1 MGDGQSSPPLLPG
14 SEGMGAMA
22 TSTQRDE
29 DREQREQARAEKLE
43 ALHQTLTAQV
53 AELVD
58 SEAWQAMLRAA
69 ARFHRYS
76 FGNVCMI
83 LAQRPT
89 ATQVAGFHTWRSLG
103 RSVTKGEKGIA
114 ILATVIYKTKPTA
127 EPHHGPNEPHD
138 EKPDATGARRLHGFK
153 VEYVFDIEQTHGEP
167 LPYVTPCALEGDA
180 LRRDKPRRASGALT
194 HRINLHAWR
203 HRALPHR
210 RSPRLDHPG
219 AAILRPGTTAVLP
232 VKGATRRT
240 AIGCDREPPRR
251 RYLPRA
257 AGQRTARPAH
267 TTPRYRQDRDPKVGP
282 GRRAQPRPVGYHPRT
297 DDEAMTAD
305 SSTSRDP
312 HTKSRTGPSSG
323 TPYAGGMASAA
334 GNAGGDPVRLAVR
347 DRRARPLRDL
357 RISVTDRC
365 NFRCGYCMP
374 REVFGADHAFLPRSE
389 LLSYE
394 ELGRL
399 VRVFADLGVSKIRLT
414 GGEPLLRRDLEV
426 LVSLVASTPGI
437 SDVALTTNGS
447 LLAGR
452 AQRLRGAGLRR
463 VAVSLDSLDPTV
475 FAAMGD
481 TRVPLS
487 QVLDGIA
494 AAAEAGL
501 APVNLNAVLRRGMN
515 EAGLLDLV
523 EFARDGGYVLRFIE
537 YMDVGN
543 TNGWDRSEVVASA
556 EVLDRVAAVHP
567 VEPLAAGR
575 PGAVAQR
582 WRYLDGRGELG
593 LVSSVS
599 MPFCGTCTR
608 ARLTAIGEL
617 YTCLFATHGRDLR
630 GLLRGGVDDEA
641 LHDAIAAS
649 WRARDDRYSEL
660 RGLGTAD
667 LPKPEMSYLGG

>member
-1 MGDGQSSPPLLPG
+1 
-14 SEGMGAMA
+14 
-22 TSTQRDE
+22 
-29 DREQREQARAEKLE
+29 
-43 ALHQTLTAQV
+43 
-53 AELVD
+53 
-58 SEAWQAMLRAA
+58 
-69 ARFHRYS
+69 
-76 FGNVCMI
+76 
-83 LAQRPT
+83 
-89 ATQVAGFHTWRSLG
+89 
-103 RSVTKGEKGIA
+103 
-114 ILATVIYKTKPTA
+114 
-127 EPHHGPNEPHD
+127 
-138 EKPDATGARRLHGFK
+138 
-153 VEYVFDIEQTHGEP
+153 
-167 LPYVTPCALEGDA
+167 
-180 LRRDKPRRASGALT
+180 
-194 HRINLHAWR
+194 
-203 HRALPHR
+203 
-210 RSPRLDHPG
+210 
-219 AAILRPGTTAVLP
+219 
-232 VKGATRRT
+232 
-240 AIGCDREPPRR
+240 
-251 RYLPRA
+251 
-257 AGQRTARPAH
+257 
-267 TTPRYRQDRDPKVGP
+267 
-282 GRRAQPRPVGYHPRT
+282 
-297 DDEAMTAD
+297 
-305 SSTSRDP
+305 
-312 HTKSRTGPSSG
+312 
-323 TPYAGGMASAA
+323 
-334 GNAGGDPVRLAVR
+334 
-347 DRRARPLRDL
+347 
-357 RISVTDRC
+357 
-365 NFRCGYCMP
+365 
-374 REVFGADHAFLPRSE
+374 
-389 LLSYE
+389 
-394 ELGRL
+394 
-399 VRVFADLGVSKIRLT
+399 
-414 GGEPLLRRDLEV
+414 
-426 LVSLVASTPGI
+426 
-437 SDVALTTNGS
+437 
-447 LLAGR
+447 
-452 AQRLRGAGLRR
+452 LRGAGLRR

-617 YTCLFATHGRDLR
+617 YTCLFATRGRDLR

-641 LHDAIAAS
+641 LHDAIAAV

>member
-1 MGDGQSSPPLLPG
+1 
-14 SEGMGAMA
+14 
-22 TSTQRDE
+22 
-29 DREQREQARAEKLE
+29 
-43 ALHQTLTAQV
+43 
-53 AELVD
+53 
-58 SEAWQAMLRAA
+58 
-69 ARFHRYS
+69 
-76 FGNVCMI
+76 
-83 LAQRPT
+83 
-89 ATQVAGFHTWRSLG
+89 
-103 RSVTKGEKGIA
+103 
-114 ILATVIYKTKPTA
+114 
-127 EPHHGPNEPHD
+127 
-138 EKPDATGARRLHGFK
+138 
-153 VEYVFDIEQTHGEP
+153 
-167 LPYVTPCALEGDA
+167 
-180 LRRDKPRRASGALT
+180 
-194 HRINLHAWR
+194 
-203 HRALPHR
+203 
-210 RSPRLDHPG
+210 
-219 AAILRPGTTAVLP
+219 
-232 VKGATRRT
+232 
-240 AIGCDREPPRR
+240 
-251 RYLPRA
+251 
-257 AGQRTARPAH
+257 
-267 TTPRYRQDRDPKVGP
+267 
-282 GRRAQPRPVGYHPRT
+282 
-297 DDEAMTAD
+297 
-305 SSTSRDP
+305 
-312 HTKSRTGPSSG
+312 
-323 TPYAGGMASAA
+323 
-334 GNAGGDPVRLAVR
+334 VRLAVR

-452 AQRLRGAGLRR
+452 AQRLRDAGLRR
-463 VAVSLDSLDPTV
+463 VTVSLDSLDPAV

-481 TRVPLS
+481 TRVPVS

-501 APVNLNAVLRRGMN
+501 APVKLNAVVRRGMN

-537 YMDVGN
+537 YMNVGN
-543 TNGWDRSEVVASA
+543 TNGWDRSQVVASA

-567 VEPLAAGR
+567 VEPVAAGR
-575 PGAVAQR
+575 PGEVAQR

-593 LVSSVS
+593 LISSVS

-641 LHDAIAAS
+641 LHSAIAAI
-649 WRARDDRYSEL
+649 WRERDDRYSEL
-660 RGLGTAD
+660 RGLGTAA

>member
-1 MGDGQSSPPLLPG
+1 MG
-14 SEGMGAMA
+14 
-22 TSTQRDE
+22 
-29 DREQREQARAEKLE
+29 
-43 ALHQTLTAQV
+43 
-53 AELVD
+53 
-58 SEAWQAMLRAA
+58 
-69 ARFHRYS
+69 
-76 FGNVCMI
+76 
-83 LAQRPT
+83 
-89 ATQVAGFHTWRSLG
+89 
-103 RSVTKGEKGIA
+103 
-114 ILATVIYKTKPTA
+114 
-127 EPHHGPNEPHD
+127 
-138 EKPDATGARRLHGFK
+138 
-153 VEYVFDIEQTHGEP
+153 
-167 LPYVTPCALEGDA
+167 
-180 LRRDKPRRASGALT
+180 
-194 HRINLHAWR
+194 
-203 HRALPHR
+203 
-210 RSPRLDHPG
+210 
-219 AAILRPGTTAVLP
+219 
-232 VKGATRRT
+232 
-240 AIGCDREPPRR
+240 
-251 RYLPRA
+251 
-257 AGQRTARPAH
+257 
-267 TTPRYRQDRDPKVGP
+267 
-282 GRRAQPRPVGYHPRT
+282 
-297 DDEAMTAD
+297 
-305 SSTSRDP
+305 
-312 HTKSRTGPSSG
+312 
-323 TPYAGGMASAA
+323 
-334 GNAGGDPVRLAVR
+334 LAVR

-501 APVNLNAVLRRGMN
+501 APVNLNAVLRRGVN

-556 EVLDRVAAVHP
+556 EVL
-567 VEPLAAGR
+567 GR
-575 PGAVAQR
+575 PGEVAQR

-641 LHDAIAAS
+641 LHDAIAAI